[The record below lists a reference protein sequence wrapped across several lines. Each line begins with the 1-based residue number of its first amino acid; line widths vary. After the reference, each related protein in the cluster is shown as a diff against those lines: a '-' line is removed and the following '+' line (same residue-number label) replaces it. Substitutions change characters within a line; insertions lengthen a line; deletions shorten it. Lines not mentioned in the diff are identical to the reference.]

1 MHEKN
6 TIICTGGSGLLFTD
20 ENGKTYL
27 IDCPKLASGER
38 ILFSSRIKQICSDK
52 EMSEKEREII
62 VSKVLELT
70 PETKWRILK

>member
-6 TIICTGGSGLLFTD
+6 TIICTGSGLLFTD
-20 ENGKTYL
+20 ESGNSFL

-38 ILFSSRIKQICSDK
+38 ILFSSRIKRIGPDK